1 MFLLSGQILERF
13 ASRLVL
19 MKLMSG
25 RFYIGLA
32 IIFFLLMIFLSISE
46 PLTIFP
52 SKPAPAESPEHI
64 TYYPTVDEPKS
75 GSYPTR
81 TPADASALWWH
92 HTSMDTNGNF
102 IHDDLE
108 GGDDP
113 LELFPVYVDLVRP
126 ADRPMIDRVANVG
139 GEISYVCKYIDT
151 ICMRNVTL
159 PMMERL
165 LAMDDVVFIE
175 KQPYLT
181 VNLDVSARSVAARPS
196 EEYSPKTGWEFG
208 YTGKDIVVAV
218 LDTGVDDNHDDLKGK
233 FVAGYDCS
241 GNYGVA
247 WATNPD
253 DKNGHGTHCAGVV
266 MGTGDPD
273 DEPADREHVGIAPDA
288 KLVDVKVLTD
298 IGGNLGDHLIMG
310 MEWCIENREQF
321 GIKVLSISV
330 GNKAGGDDGTNANAR
345 TADAAVDAGLVVVA
359 AAGNEGP
366 YNDGFSSVAAS
377 DKAITVGAVD
387 DGATVSRDDDVIA
400 EYSNRGPRRSDN
412 DEDVLEELKPDV
424 VAPGT
429 DIMACMYSPRP
440 VGFVTGYQQMTG
452 TSMACPHVAGIAAL
466 MLEAKQGINA
476 SQIKQI
482 LRMTAD
488 GMGTAYDTSIDEK
501 YSKDYGFGEVDVY
514 EALRESL
521 EDYQTVSI
529 DSVKNNDIIGGVYEI
544 EGTADNED
552 IGALEKV
559 EIRIDD
565 GAWETAAGVYEWS
578 YEVNTHDY
586 GNGERSIY
594 ARSYNGKNYSDEDRI
609 WVIFNNV
616 EIQISSH
623 EDGKSVWGEE
633 IIIQGTTKGIEVE
646 YIEVSIDGKLD
657 FRAADNSQGGDHPFG
672 YWTFQWNTEGYAEKE
687 YTIKF
692 TPGGENVYPESTT
705 IRLHYKHTPTKNE
718 SSSIPG
724 MSVPSII
731 IMLILIALLRRSKR

>member
-1 MFLLSGQILERF
+1 M
-13 ASRLVL
+13 

-25 RFYIGLA
+25 RFCIGLA
-32 IIFFLLMIFLSISE
+32 IIFFLLMIIPGNPVPTES
-46 PLTIFP
+46 
-52 SKPAPAESPEHI
+52 AEHVA
-64 TYYPTVDEPKS
+64 YHLTVDEQKPVCAL
-75 GSYPTR
+75 TR
-81 TPADASALWWH
+81 ASSAASSSWWY
-92 HTSMDTNGNF
+92 HTSMDRNGNF
-102 IHDDLE
+102 IDDSLE

-113 LELFPVYVDLVRP
+113 SALFPIYVDLDRP
-126 ADRPMIDRVANVG
+126 ADSLMMDRIENLG
-139 GEISYVCKYIDT
+139 GEVSYVCKYIDT
-151 ICMRNVTL
+151 ICMRNVSL
-159 PMMERL
+159 SIMERL
-165 LAMDDVVFIE
+165 LAVDEVVFIE
-175 KQPYLT
+175 RQPYLT

-218 LDTGVDDNHDDLKGK
+218 LDTGVDDNHDDLRDK

-253 DKNGHGTHCAGVV
+253 DKNGHGTHCAGVI

-273 DEPADREHVGIAPDA
+273 VELADREYVGIAPDA
-288 KLVDVKVLTD
+288 RLVDVKVLTD

-310 MEWCIENREQF
+310 MEWCIENMEQF
-321 GIKVLSISV
+321 SIDVLSISV

-366 YNDGFSSVAAS
+366 DNDGFSSVAAS
-377 DKAITVGAVD
+377 DKVITVGAVD
-387 DGATVSRDDDVIA
+387 DAGTVSRDDDVIA

-412 DEDVLEELKPDV
+412 DDDILEELKPDV

-429 DIMACMYSPRP
+429 DIIACMYSPRP

-466 MLEAKQGINA
+466 MLEAKPELNA

-488 GMGTAYDTSIDEK
+488 GKGTAYDTNVDAK
-501 YSKDYGFGEVDVY
+501 YSKEYGFGEVNVY

-529 DSVKNNDIIGGVYEI
+529 DSVKNNDIIGGFYEI
-544 EGTADNED
+544 RGTANNED

-559 EIRIDD
+559 EIRIDNGLWEMAV
-565 GAWETAAGVYEWS
+565 GAYEWS
-578 YEVNTHDY
+578 YEVNTLEY
-586 GNGERSIY
+586 ENGARSIY

-609 WVIFNNV
+609 RVIFNNV
-616 EIQISSH
+616 EIKINSH

-646 YIEVSIDGKLD
+646 YIDVSIDGKLN
-657 FRAADNSQGGDHPFG
+657 FRATDNSQEGGAPFSF
-672 YWTFQWNTEGYAEKE
+672 WEFQWNTEGYGEKE

-692 TPGGENVYPESTT
+692 TPSGENVFPQSTT
-705 IRLHYKHTPTKNE
+705 IHLRFKHTPTKNE
-718 SSSIPG
+718 SSPG
-724 MSVPSII
+724 LSVPSII
-731 IMLILIALLRRSKR
+731 IMFILIALLVKSKRD

>member
-1 MFLLSGQILERF
+1 M
-13 ASRLVL
+13 

-25 RFYIGLA
+25 RFCIGIA
-32 IIFFLLMIFLSISE
+32 IIFFLLVIIPGKSFPTESIE
-46 PLTIFP
+46 KTAYNL
-52 SKPAPAESPEHI
+52 
-64 TYYPTVDEPKS
+64 TVDKQTPVRDL
-75 GSYPTR
+75 TR
-81 TPADASALWWH
+81 TSSEASSSWWH
-92 HTSMDTNGNF
+92 HTSMDANGNF
-102 IHDDLE
+102 IDDSLE
-108 GGDDP
+108 GEDDP
-113 LELFPVYVDLVRP
+113 GGLFPVYVDLDGP
-126 ADRPMIDRVANVG
+126 ADSLMIDRIENLG
-139 GEISYVCKYIDT
+139 GQVSYVCKYIDT
-151 ICMRNVTL
+151 ICMRNVSL
-159 PMMERL
+159 PMMKIL
-165 LAMDDVVFIE
+165 LAMDEVVFIE

-181 VNLDVSARSVAARPS
+181 VSLDVSARSIAARPS
-196 EEYSPKTGWEFG
+196 EEYSPKTGWELG

-253 DKNGHGTHCAGVV
+253 DKNGHGTHCAGVI

-273 DEPADREHVGIAPDA
+273 DELADREHVGIAPDA

-321 GIKVLSISV
+321 DIKVLSISV

-387 DGATVSRDDDVIA
+387 DGGTVSRDDDVIA

-412 DEDVLEELKPDV
+412 DDDVLEELKPDV

-466 MLEAKQGINA
+466 MLEAKPEINA

-488 GMGTAYDTSIDEK
+488 GKGTAYDTSIDEK
-501 YSKDYGFGEVDVY
+501 YSKEYGFGEVDVY

-529 DSVKNNDIIGGVYEI
+529 DSIKNNDIIGGVYEI
-544 EGTADNED
+544 RGTANNED

-559 EIRIDD
+559 EIRIDNGLWEMAV
-565 GAWETAAGVYEWS
+565 GAYEWS
-578 YEVNTHDY
+578 YEVNTLEY
-586 GNGERSIY
+586 ENGARSIY

-609 WVIFNNV
+609 RVIVNNV
-616 EIQISSH
+616 EIKINSH

-646 YIEVSIDGKLD
+646 YIEVSIDEKLN
-657 FRAADNSQGGDHPFG
+657 FRVTDNSQEGGVPFSF
-672 YWTFQWNTEGYAEKE
+672 WEFQWNTEGYGEKE

-692 TPGGENVYPESTT
+692 TPGGENVFPESTT
-705 IRLHYKHTPTKNE
+705 IHLHYKHTPTKNE

-724 MSVPSII
+724 LSVPSII
-731 IMLILIALLRRSKR
+731 IMFILIALLVKRKSD